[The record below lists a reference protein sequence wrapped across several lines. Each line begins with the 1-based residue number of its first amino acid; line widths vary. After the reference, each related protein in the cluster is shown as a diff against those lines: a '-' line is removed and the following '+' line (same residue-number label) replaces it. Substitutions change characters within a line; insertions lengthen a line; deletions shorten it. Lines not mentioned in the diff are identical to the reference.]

1 MKGILADVHMIGDV
15 ERMVDAMQREPWA
28 VFWEHLQL
36 SLLPSLTK
44 NLECERMPTYEYRC
58 EACGH
63 RFEELQSFSDA
74 HLKKCPKCKKKKLE
88 RLLGAGAAII
98 FKGSGFYQTDYR
110 SESYKSA
117 AKADEPKP
125 AASDKSDTGGAAKS
139 TDTKDTSA
147 TPKAEGGKTSGKR
160 AKS

>member
-1 MKGILADVHMIGDV
+1 
-15 ERMVDAMQREPWA
+15 
-28 VFWEHLQL
+28 
-36 SLLPSLTK
+36 
-44 NLECERMPTYEYRC
+44 MPTYEYQC

-63 RFEELQSFSDA
+63 RFEELQSFSDKP
-74 HLKKCPKCKKKKLE
+74 LKKCPNCKKNRLE

-117 AKADEPKP
+117 AAADQAKP
-125 AASDKSDTGGAAKS
+125 ASDKSDTAGAAKS
-139 TDTKDTSA
+139 TDTQEKSA
-147 TPKAEGGKTSGKR
+147 TPKTEGGKSTGKK